1 MFTSTYYYAYCA
13 HPQFSILKIKTD
25 DCWSSE
31 RSDSHKTVERGSD
44 HHHLERGWHFYGNTK
59 VGAAGKNNRPV
70 ILKFL
75 RYDCFGVYERIDFQ

>member
-25 DCWSSE
+25 DCWSTE

-44 HHHLERGWHFYGNTK
+44 HHHLERGWHFYGNTTR
-59 VGAAGKNNRPV
+59 AARWEE
-70 ILKFL
+70 LKAPDTYSVSQL
-75 RYDCFGVYERIDFQ
+75 AGTR

>member
-1 MFTSTYYYAYCA
+1 MEHDFLNFVSFWDNLTW
-13 HPQFSILKIKTD
+13 H
-25 DCWSSE
+25 
-31 RSDSHKTVERGSD
+31 SD

-75 RYDCFGVYERIDFQ
+75 RYDCCFGVYERIDFQ